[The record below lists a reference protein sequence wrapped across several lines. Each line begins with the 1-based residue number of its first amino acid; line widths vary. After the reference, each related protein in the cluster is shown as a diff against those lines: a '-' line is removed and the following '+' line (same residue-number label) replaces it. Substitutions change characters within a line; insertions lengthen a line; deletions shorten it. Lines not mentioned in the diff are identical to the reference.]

1 MEINRFKQKPFI
13 GILRGI
19 EPDIVA
25 PLVETVCE
33 SGLETIEITM
43 NTIGATDIIKQF
55 INQSEGKL
63 MVGAGTILNLDD
75 LKRALDAGAGFVLS
89 PVVIPEVVD
98 YCVANNIPV
107 FPGAL
112 TPDEIYKA
120 WDAGATMVKVFPA
133 NVFGPVYFKDIK
145 APLNNI
151 ELLACGGVSTQNAEE
166 YFNNGASAVSFGGS
180 LFKKEY
186 LLNREFDKI
195 KQDIINIL
203 AIDFS

>member
-55 INQSEGKL
+55 IDQSEGKL
-63 MVGAGTILNLDD
+63 MVGAGTVLNLDD